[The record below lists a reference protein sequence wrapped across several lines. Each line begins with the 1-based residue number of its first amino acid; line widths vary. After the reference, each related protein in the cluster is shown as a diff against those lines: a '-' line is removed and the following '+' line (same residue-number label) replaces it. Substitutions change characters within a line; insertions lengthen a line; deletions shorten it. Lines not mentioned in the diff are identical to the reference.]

1 MKGER
6 NDFMIRERMR
16 VVGPTY
22 LWGEERQRRGQ
33 CRGECQA

>member
-1 MKGER
+1 MEGER

-22 LWGEERQRRGQ
+22 LWGEEIRKAEERTV
-33 CRGECQA
+33 